1 MSESIEK
8 IALEFDHYDRESA
21 TCPWPRWARLRK
33 EAPVAWSEKNGGFWV
48 ISRYDYI
55 TEALRDT
62 ETFSNQLKGVTIPSK
77 PVPLLPPSE
86 FDGPAHA
93 AYRHVSNPL
102 LSPEKVA
109 EYLPRIREIVN
120 GYAEPLLEQDA
131 FDATADFAVHV
142 TQDVTQLILGITDA
156 PPDLKKSAEDLVLM
170 RGDRE
175 EAGRR
180 LFAFVTTE
188 VEKRRKS
195 PGKDA
200 ISQLIG
206 TMYEEDGKESRLLT
220 QDEVVRMTVLLILA
234 GLDTTTSAISGSI
247 WYLLQN
253 PQAQKQLAAADERGW
268 RLAVDEFVRWT
279 APVTGSAR
287 TVAHDAVFHGCPMR
301 AGDRVFVMGAS
312 GNRDETAFAQ
322 DPNEVV
328 LDRFP
333 NPHVGFGMGPHRCV
347 GSHLAKA
354 ELQIA
359 LRAMLKGLGNFRLAD
374 PERIAWEAS
383 NVRGI
388 RSLPLV
394 RK

>member
-1 MSESIEK
+1 MTEEIEK
-8 IALEFDHYDRESA
+8 IAREFDHYDRESA
-21 TCPWPRWARLRK
+21 NCPWPRWARLRK

-62 ETFSNQLKGVTIPSK
+62 ETFSNHLKGVTIPTK
-77 PVPLLPPSE
+77 PVPRLPPSE
-86 FDGPAHA
+86 FDGAPHA
-93 AYRHVSNPL
+93 AYRRVSNPL
-102 LSPEKVA
+102 LSPDKVA
-109 EYLPRIREIVN
+109 AYLPQIREIAN
-120 GYAEPLLEQDA
+120 AYAEPLLEQDA
-131 FDATADFAVHV
+131 FDAAADFAVGV
-142 TQDVTQLILGITDA
+142 TQDVTQLVLGIADA
-156 PPDLKKSAEDLVLM
+156 PADLKKSAEDLVLM
-170 RGDRE
+170 RGDPE

-180 LFAFVTTE
+180 LFTFVTAE

-200 ISQLIG
+200 ISQLID
-206 TMYEEDGKESRLLT
+206 TRYEEEGKEGRPLT

-234 GLDTTTSAISGSI
+234 GLDTTTSAIAGSI

-253 PQAQKQLAAADERGW
+253 PEAQKRLIAADERGW

-287 TVAHDAVFHGCPMR
+287 TVTKDAEFHGCPMR
-301 AGDRVFVMGAS
+301 SGDRVFVMGAS
-312 GNRDETAFAQ
+312 GNRDETAFAD
-322 DPNEVV
+322 DPNKVV

-333 NPHVGFGMGPHRCV
+333 NRHVGFGMGPHRCV

-354 ELQIA
+354 ELQISLQA
-359 LRAMLKGLGNFRLAD
+359 ILKGLGNFRLAD
-374 PERIAWEAS
+374 SDKIAWEAS